1 MFKSRNLFLTIPC
14 LIASFTCFAQA
25 QTPSFS
31 AHTTTI
37 NNYLI
42 DFHCDLNNDGYEDLV
57 LLNPDPLGFIV
68 LLSNGDGTY
77 RAPIT
82 YNTPNETSM
91 VAFGDFNGDG
101 NLDLVSETSAASIAS
116 SVSIYFGNGD
126 GTFRAP
132 VAHAVSGQLWS
143 AVAADVNHDNKTDLL
158 LLTTSD
164 GGTTSDLQ
172 VLFSKGDGTFT
183 PGPTT
188 HNLLPAA
195 SVLLT
200 GDFDG
205 DGKADVAVFAAAPD
219 NESQQFEIFSGD
231 GAGHFAETFS
241 DSTSYLV
248 NFVVDDVDGDGISD
262 LIGTTSEPGATSPGP
277 NGAKPFLTVF
287 YGNSDRKMTFAEI
300 QTTVYP
306 LSQLAVAD
314 FNGDHIPDI
323 AFESSSAQ
331 SVYQVNILSGKGINS
346 SAP

>member
-1 MFKSRNLFLTIPC
+1 MSSRNLFLTILC
-14 LIASFTCFAQA
+14 LAASFTCFAQA

-37 NNYLI
+37 NNYLT

-116 SVSIYFGNGD
+116 NVSIYFGNGD

-143 AVAADVNHDNKTDLL
+143 VVAADVNHDNKTDLL

-188 HNLLPAA
+188 HNLLP
-195 SVLLT
+195 
-200 GDFDG
+200 G
-205 DGKADVAVFAAAPD
+205 AVG
-219 NESQQFEIFSGD
+219 FS
-231 GAGHFAETFS
+231 
-241 DSTSYLV
+241 L
-248 NFVVDDVDGDGISD
+248 
-262 LIGTTSEPGATSPGP
+262 ATSMVTARPTWWCLQARP
-277 NGAKPFLTVF
+277 TTTANNLRFSPATVPVTLPRPIATAPPILWISLSTMST
-287 YGNSDRKMTFAEI
+287 GTA
-300 QTTVYP
+300 YP
-306 LSQLAVAD
+306 
-314 FNGDHIPDI
+314 I
-323 AFESSSAQ
+323 
-331 SVYQVNILSGKGINS
+331 
-346 SAP
+346 